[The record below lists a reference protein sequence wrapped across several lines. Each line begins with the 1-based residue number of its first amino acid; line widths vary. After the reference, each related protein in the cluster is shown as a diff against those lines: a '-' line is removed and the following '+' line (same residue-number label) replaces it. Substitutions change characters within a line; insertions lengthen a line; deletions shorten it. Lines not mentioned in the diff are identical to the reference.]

1 MYADT
6 SWEGTLQGPDLACL
20 KEIADYSSMRITV
33 GGGIG
38 GPEQLW
44 ALQELRSIGID
55 SVVIGRALYEN
66 KFPCQGMWRSIE
78 AKLEPDIS

>member
-1 MYADT
+1 
-6 SWEGTLQGPDLACL
+6 
-20 KEIADYSSMRITV
+20 V

-44 ALQELRSIGID
+44 ALQELKSIGID